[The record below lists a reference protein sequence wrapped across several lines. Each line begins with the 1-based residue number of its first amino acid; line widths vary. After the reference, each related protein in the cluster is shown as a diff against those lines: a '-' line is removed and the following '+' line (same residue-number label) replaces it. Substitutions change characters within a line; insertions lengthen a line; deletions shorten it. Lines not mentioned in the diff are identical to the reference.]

1 MLKLFVTLALLITTT
16 ASHAG
21 VGEFLFT
28 TAQSVDAWRAGLE
41 PQTRKVDN
49 VEWHYYAR
57 HLEQDTC
64 TVLVHGFT
72 AEASHWLRFAR
83 QLEPSRCLI
92 IPDLPG
98 FGASSYDASESYAIP
113 KQAARL
119 RDFLDAVKP
128 QVKLN
133 MVGSSMGGHISTTFT
148 LENLQRVATLTLF
161 DAGGVVSA
169 NKSPAGITLETTGK
183 PIFHVAEREAF
194 YRLMASNLN
203 DGPWIPGVVM
213 EFLADR
219 FIARNERHMRIFSQ
233 IHGQDRVDARLGEI
247 TAPTLIVWGAD
258 DKVLDKSMGERYAAL
273 IKGSQHHVLEGVGHL
288 PFLERPAEAATLFEG
303 FIGKR

>member
-16 ASHAG
+16 AVHAG
-21 VGEFLFT
+21 VGEFLFET
-28 TAQSVDAWRAGLE
+28 SQSVEAWRAGVE
-41 PQTRKVDN
+41 PQTRNVDN

-64 TVLVHGFT
+64 TVLLHGFT

-83 QLEPSRCLI
+83 ELEPSHCLI

-98 FGASSYDASESYAIP
+98 FGASSYDASDSYAIP

-128 QVKLN
+128 HVKLN

-148 LENLQRVATLTLF
+148 LENPQRVATLTLF

-183 PIFHVAEREAF
+183 PIFHVADRDAF

-203 DGPWIPGVVM
+203 DGPWIPDVVM
-213 EFLADR
+213 DFLADR

-273 IKGSQHHVLEGVGHL
+273 IKGSQHHVLEGIGHL
-288 PFLERPAEAATLFEG
+288 PFLERPAEAAALFEA